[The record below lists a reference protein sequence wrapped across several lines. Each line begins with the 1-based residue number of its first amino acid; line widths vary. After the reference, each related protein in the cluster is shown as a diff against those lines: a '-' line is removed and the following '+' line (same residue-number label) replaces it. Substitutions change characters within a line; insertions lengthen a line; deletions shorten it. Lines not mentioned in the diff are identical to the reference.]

1 MEKANMMV
9 LSENINEVARETK
22 NLVQYYGADKP
33 MKDVIEEQHQ
43 VELNDTF
50 KSIVD
55 NFLLI
60 RGMK

>member
-1 MEKANMMV
+1 MKREQAMV
-9 LSENINEVARETK
+9 LSENVLEVAREIK
-22 NLVQYYGADKP
+22 NLTQYYGTDKP
-33 MKDVIEEQHQ
+33 MKDVIEEQQ
-43 VELNDTF
+43 KLELNDTF

>member
-22 NLVQYYGADKP
+22 NLVQYYGADKL
-33 MKDVIEEQHQ
+33 MKDVIKEQHQ